1 MSSLEDLSPAAQVA
15 RGVLSAPA
23 RHRDSNVL
31 RLPFRVWRR
40 PLVASPEAGGVDQ
53 LLVRADSRW
62 RFLLK
67 RGVDIA
73 SALIALTLFGLML
86 PVLALLIKL
95 DSPGPVFYTQTRI
108 GRNRRRRRAGLASE
122 ADRRKVLQP
131 GRPFTIYKLR
141 TMCANAEQSGPQWAA
156 KGDARV
162 TRVGRVLRKTR
173 LDEVPQFINVLRGEM
188 SLIGPRPERLCFI
201 RKLEKDVPHYRE
213 RLLILPGITGLAQVV
228 NGYDESLDSVRR
240 KVELDRQYIREY
252 GLKSDV
258 KIVLRTIRVVL
269 TGEGAC

>member
-1 MSSLEDLSPAAQVA
+1 MD
-15 RGVLSAPA
+15 
-23 RHRDSNVL
+23 H
-31 RLPFRVWRR
+31 
-40 PLVASPEAGGVDQ
+40 

-62 RFLLK
+62 RFLVK

-73 SALIALTLFGLML
+73 SAVMALTVFGLML
-86 PVLALLIKL
+86 PALALLIKL

-108 GRNRRRRRAGLASE
+108 GRNRRRRRAGLSSE

-162 TRVGRVLRKTR
+162 TRVGRILRKTR